1 MCISCMANK
10 VFKSLHVGKNDHDV
24 KYARLLST
32 GITMTEPFCMTITL
46 VSLGKGLKL
55 VDYYRT
61 IQPWKKFQRSC
72 HLLLVHTLNI
82 YFSRKLLL

>member
-1 MCISCMANK
+1 MCILGIANK
-10 VFKSLHVGKNDHDV
+10 VFKSLHVRKNDYDV

-32 GITMTEPFCMTITL
+32 GITITEPFCMTITL
-46 VSLGKGLKL
+46 VSLGKGVKL

-61 IQPWKKFQRSC
+61 IQPWKKFQRSY
-72 HLLLVHTLNI
+72 HLLLLHTLNI